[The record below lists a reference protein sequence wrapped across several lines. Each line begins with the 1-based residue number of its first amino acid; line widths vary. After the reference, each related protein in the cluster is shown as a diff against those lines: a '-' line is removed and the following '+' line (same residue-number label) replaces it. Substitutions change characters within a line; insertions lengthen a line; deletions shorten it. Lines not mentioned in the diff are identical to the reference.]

1 MDERA
6 KKRFFWGV
14 LLAWIPALPLVFTF
28 FLVFRDLSTSHA
40 TGLAAVAGGLAEA
53 YAILGAGLT
62 FVFEVAAIVLL
73 FRSFSRGQLM
83 RSLFTIASLCCSVV
97 ILFMF
102 GIFVWVFF
110 FKMPHTN

>member
-28 FLVFRDLSTSHA
+28 FLGIRDLSTSHA
-40 TGLAAVAGGLAEA
+40 TGIAAVAGGLAEA

-62 FVFEVAAIVLL
+62 FAFEVAAIVLL
-73 FRSFSRGQLM
+73 FRSFSGRQLM
-83 RSLFTIASLCCSVV
+83 RSLFTIVSLGCSAL
-97 ILFMF
+97 ILFLF
-102 GIFVWVFF
+102 GIFIWLFF
-110 FKMPHTN
+110 SHMPHTT